1 MKVKLDIISTFIS
14 VLEEAY
20 QNMKVAE
27 LNQENL
33 NMTKE
38 MISRCLEDETLS
50 FYSDIFNSETKEVE
64 TSSDDNADDFT
75 DIKDV
80 QDSLSHN
87 TTDNVAEPLADDD
100 DKYNYRYI
108 DNRRANRRVIS
119 DKTFNAIDD
128 AIVNTETSKEALE
141 VLRKKGIDVSYSINK
156 QWGGVIM
163 IFIPVCYASD
173 DDDWGDFLDTCA
185 SELSDRA

>member
-20 QNMKVAE
+20 QNMKAAE
-27 LNQENL
+27 FNQENI

-38 MISRCLEDETLS
+38 LISRCLEDETLS
-50 FYSDIFNSETKEVE
+50 FYSDIFNSESKEVE

-80 QDSLSHN
+80 QDILSHN
-87 TTDNVAEPLADDD
+87 TTDNVAEPLENDD

-128 AIVNTETSKEALE
+128 AIVNTETSKEARE
-141 VLRKKGIDVSYSINK
+141 VLRKRVIDASY
-156 QWGGVIM
+156 
-163 IFIPVCYASD
+163 
-173 DDDWGDFLDTCA
+173 
-185 SELSDRA
+185 